1 MPNSPLQ
8 KKLTDLLCAEVKQA
22 KGLLQ
27 TLHDEFES
35 LQKRDLDILHDILQ
49 KKLKYTSK
57 LGEIEKEI
65 NSNIEQL
72 VAKPQAD
79 TVQQYLASFAKLSS
93 GNSKL
98 VSELTSIAHQC
109 KTQNEINGRLVNS
122 ANNSIKQALAIISG
136 QDQSFSGYNADGKNE
151 DNSSQNSITIA

>member
-1 MPNSPLQ
+1 MSFSPMQ
-8 KKLTDLLCAEVKQA
+8 KKLTDLLCAEVEQA

-27 TLHDEFES
+27 TLHDEFVS
-35 LQKRDLDILHDILQ
+35 IQNRDLDILHDVLN
-49 KKLKYTSK
+49 KKLSYTTK
-57 LGEIEKEI
+57 LGQIETEI
-65 NSNIEQL
+65 NSNIRQL
-72 VAKPQAD
+72 VEKPQTD

-98 VSELTSIAHQC
+98 VSDLKSIAHEC

-136 QDQSFSGYNADGKNE
+136 QDQSYAGYNADGKNE
-151 DNSSQNSITIA
+151 DNNSQNSISIV